1 MAATYDS
8 LVDKLAATCV
18 SIHNDTLRPPHNN
31 DGKSN
36 EALILQHDALLAL
49 RISTIPTERQRAIC
63 LAANLKFDHN
73 GAAPTHQD
81 PDTDKN
87 SSTLPVYPAT
97 NTPRAEREAREDQ
110 DLVLRLAELR
120 PKEVAQAVVDVVGR
134 ISGGLLE
141 QSRIHRRDRYEE
153 VEIEGEAEHKWE
165 AEYEGEQEVR
175 EEEVSKKEKK

>member
-1 MAATYDS
+1 M
-8 LVDKLAATCV
+8 
-18 SIHNDTLRPPHNN
+18 
-31 DGKSN
+31 
-36 EALILQHDALLAL
+36 
-49 RISTIPTERQRAIC
+49 
-63 LAANLKFDHN
+63 
-73 GAAPTHQD
+73 
-81 PDTDKN
+81 
-87 SSTLPVYPAT
+87 YPAT